1 LAPQI
6 PWHHITTEPITFDLD
21 RVELVCEEIPLGS
34 NEDQSGPYAFPRHH
48 VASLPPARKH
58 LPSPTHPP
66 THRNRK
72 KERPTT
78 SYAWA
83 QRMIDGIKMN
93 VGEVDMTMKFN
104 GYRCVPVGCI

>member
-1 LAPQI
+1 MGRERDAVSTL
-6 PWHHITTEPITFDLD
+6 
-21 RVELVCEEIPLGS
+21 
-34 NEDQSGPYAFPRHH
+34 
-48 VASLPPARKH
+48 
-58 LPSPTHPP
+58 
-66 THRNRK
+66 NRK

-104 GYRCVPVGCI
+104 GYRFVSPAASTVGPPTGGVC

>member
-1 LAPQI
+1 
-6 PWHHITTEPITFDLD
+6 
-21 RVELVCEEIPLGS
+21 VELVCEEIPLGS

-58 LPSPTHPP
+58 LPSSPTHPP
-66 THRNRK
+66 THPPTHHNRK

-104 GYRCVPVGCI
+104 GYRFVHVDWI